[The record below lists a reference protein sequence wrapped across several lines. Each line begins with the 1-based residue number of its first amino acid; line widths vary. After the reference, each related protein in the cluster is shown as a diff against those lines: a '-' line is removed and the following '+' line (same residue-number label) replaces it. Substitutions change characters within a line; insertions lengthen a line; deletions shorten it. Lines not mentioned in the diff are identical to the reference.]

1 MSFDKLS
8 PDLEGGGGGATTV
21 GIDLEEAYKEYRGFD
36 DSVLD
41 DLNYYQ
47 KSQLN
52 DLRDFEN
59 RLRHLERD
67 LAAHSLTARAI
78 EIRFLLTDSG
88 ESVTA
93 KVSTAEPI
101 GRAKRRLARE
111 TGAPT
116 RAQSVAQKWAFGG

>member
-1 MSFDKLS
+1 M
-8 PDLEGGGGGATTV
+8 PADLEGASNIGLGADVDIEVVGDATV
-21 GIDLEEAYKEYRGFD
+21 DIDMPVIDFEEAYR
-36 DSVLD
+36 VPL
-41 DLNYYQ
+41 DLN
-47 KSQLN
+47 
-52 DLRDFEN
+52 RVRAFEN
-59 RLRHLERD
+59 RLSPLERD
-67 LAAHSLTARAI
+67 LAAHSLKARAI

-116 RAQSVAQKWAFGG
+116 RAQSEAQKWAFGG